1 MKFTKILERVSN
13 RRTQNKDKIFTAF
26 IREKSIPGKRYT
38 CINARKNLLLIIDPQ
53 NTLKDT
59 NSIFSAYDIIIPT
72 NLVFQDLLINNS
84 KTNRKSMLGEK
95 VESQKLDL
103 STSTGS
109 MFYKI
114 KWIHITSIL

>member
-1 MKFTKILERVSN
+1 VSN
-13 RRTQNKDKIFTAF
+13 RRTRNKDKIFTAF

-38 CINARKNLLLIIDPQ
+38 CVNARKNLLLIIDPQ

-95 VESQKLDL
+95 VESQKLDRCTTKL
-103 STSTGS
+103 NG
-109 MFYKI
+109 Y
-114 KWIHITSIL
+114 ILLAYYRNLLRKN